1 MSTRLRVFEAP
12 GYDSRMRRLFPLL
25 FLLTA
30 TTALAKENTRTLV
43 DRSIAHAGG
52 WAAWSRVHTV
62 QFRKTI
68 VRFAPDGSVTGTVV
82 QIHRYEMDPEVR
94 MRIESEDKGSK
105 VVLIN
110 NGEQAWK
117 IVDGKIATTEAD
129 VNSARNSTFGSHYVF
144 GMPFKLLDPGAS
156 LADAGTKTLDD
167 GTVVRQVRV
176 TYAKGVGDAGGFHTW
191 TYLIEPKTGR
201 LAANL
206 LLYAAGRYDWTE
218 YHDEKMIGALTLSTL
233 RRGFNADANG
243 KVGPKQSEITY
254 DQIQTNVS
262 FGDDLFAP
270 PR

>member
-1 MSTRLRVFEAP
+1 MPRLP
-12 GYDSRMRRLFPLL
+12 ILL
-25 FLLTA
+25 LLLVATA
-30 TTALAKENTRTLV
+30 AIGQESPQALV

-52 WAAWSRVHTV
+52 WAAWDAVHTV

-68 VRFAPDGSVTGTVV
+68 VRFAADGSVTGTLV
-82 QIHRYEMDPEVR
+82 QIHRYQMDPETR
-94 MRIESEDKGSK
+94 MRIETEEKGAK

-110 NGEQAWK
+110 NGEQGWK
-117 IVDGKIATTEAD
+117 IVDGKVATTQAD
-129 VNSARNSTFGSHYVF
+129 TNSARNSTFGSHYVF
-144 GMPFKLLDPGAS
+144 GMPFKLRDPGAKLS
-156 LADAGTKTLDD
+156 DAGTKTLDD

-176 TYAKGVGDAGGFHTW
+176 TYAKGVGDAGGLHTW

-218 YHDEKMIGALTLSTL
+218 YLNEKTIGALTLSTL

-254 DQIQTNVS
+254 DQIETNVVLS
-262 FGDDLFAP
+262 DDLFAR

>member
-1 MSTRLRVFEAP
+1 
-12 GYDSRMRRLFPLL
+12 MRRLPVLL
-25 FLLTA
+25 LLLLLAA
-30 TTALAKENTRTLV
+30 TGVLAKESPRTLV

-52 WAAWSRVHTV
+52 WSAWEAVRSV

-68 VRFAPDGSVTGTVV
+68 IRFAPDGSVIGTQV
-82 QIHRYEMDPEVR
+82 QVHRYEMDPMTR
-94 MRIESEDKGSK
+94 MRIEYEEKGAK
-105 VVLIN
+105 IVLIN
-110 NGEQAWK
+110 DGEQAWK
-117 IVDGKIATTEAD
+117 IVDGKIATTQAD

-218 YHDEKMIGALTLSTL
+218 YHDEKTIGALTLSTL
-233 RRGFNADANG
+233 RRGFNADAKG

-254 DQIQTNVS
+254 DQIQTNATFS
-262 FGDDLFAP
+262 DDLFAP